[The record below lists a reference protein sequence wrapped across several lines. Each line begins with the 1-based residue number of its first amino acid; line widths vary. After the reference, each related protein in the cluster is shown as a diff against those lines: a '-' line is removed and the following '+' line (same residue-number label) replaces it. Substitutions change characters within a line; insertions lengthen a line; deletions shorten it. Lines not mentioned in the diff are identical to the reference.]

1 MAGIG
6 AEHAHRQK
14 HRTGQL
20 DPHLSGEARFH
31 GDARANATRP
41 RDERQAAPV
50 CRTQARGAQPAL
62 GFSFGARRGALDP
75 AEKRLAVRVEDHP
88 LDYAEF
94 EGTIPEG
101 QYGAGTVEIWDR
113 GRWTPEGDPEDGLR
127 RSELKFELNGQRLTG
142 GFVPV
147 RLRPRE
153 RDRGEN
159 WLLIKEHDQ
168 YVRAGASAE
177 VIEREGTHQ
186 ATTAPKPVA
195 TTHGASG
202 QRGTSTR
209 SARGRTTA

>member
-1 MAGIG
+1 VTPEPTQRGRATKGRRHLFVVHKH
-6 AEHAHRQK
+6 AARSLHWDFRLEHGGVLWSWAVPK
-14 HRTGQL
+14 G
-20 DPHLSGEARFH
+20 PS
-31 GDARANATRP
+31 
-41 RDERQAAPV
+41 
-50 CRTQARGAQPAL
+50 
-62 GFSFGARRGALDP
+62 LDP

-113 GRWTPEGDPEDGLR
+113 GRWRPEGDPEDGLR

-142 GFVPV
+142 GFVLV

-168 YVRAGASAE
+168 SVRAGASAE

>member
-1 MAGIG
+1 MVSWQALVLNMPIDKSIVRDNSIRTYQAKRDFTVTPEPTQRGRATKG
-6 AEHAHRQK
+6 RRHLFVVHKHAARSLHWDFRLEHGGVLWSWAVPK
-14 HRTGQL
+14 G
-20 DPHLSGEARFH
+20 PS
-31 GDARANATRP
+31 
-41 RDERQAAPV
+41 
-50 CRTQARGAQPAL
+50 
-62 GFSFGARRGALDP
+62 LDP

-101 QYGAGTVEIWDR
+101 QYGAGTVEIW
-113 GRWTPEGDPEDGLR
+113 
-127 RSELKFELNGQRLTG
+127 
-142 GFVPV
+142 
-147 RLRPRE
+147 
-153 RDRGEN
+153 DRGEN